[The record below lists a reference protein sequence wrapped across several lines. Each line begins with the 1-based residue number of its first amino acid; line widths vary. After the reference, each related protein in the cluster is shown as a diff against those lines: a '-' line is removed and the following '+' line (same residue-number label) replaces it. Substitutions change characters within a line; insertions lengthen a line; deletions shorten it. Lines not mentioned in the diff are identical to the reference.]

1 MKINSTNPD
10 KATLRDEIAMRVVAA
25 MVGAD
30 ALRRRD
36 CGEICEAAYAV
47 ADAML
52 EARKK

>member
-10 KATLRDEIAMRVVAA
+10 KATLRDEVAMRVVAA
-25 MVGAD
+25 MIGAD
-30 ALRRRD
+30 ALRHR
-36 CGEICEAAYAV
+36 GGAEVCEAAYAV